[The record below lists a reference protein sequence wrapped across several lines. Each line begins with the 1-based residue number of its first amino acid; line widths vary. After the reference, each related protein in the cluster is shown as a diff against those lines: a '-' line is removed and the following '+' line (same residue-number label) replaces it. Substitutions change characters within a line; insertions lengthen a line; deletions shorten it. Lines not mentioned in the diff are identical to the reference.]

1 MDTKK
6 LIKLAV
12 ELEELEQKKNT
23 NIEDRKQ
30 TSNRIYELEIELKRL
45 YSAEDE
51 ITNRSIAIRKEIAI
65 MVSQVNSVEKYN
77 YRNVFYKQ

>member
-23 NIEDRKQ
+23 IIEHRKQ

-45 YSAEDE
+45 YSMEDE
-51 ITNRSIAIRKEIAI
+51 ITNRSIAITKEIAI
-65 MVSQVNSVEKYN
+65 IVSQVNSVEKYN
-77 YRNVFYKQ
+77 NRNVFYKQ